1 MASDARETAGT
12 TICLIVRYV
21 RHHAGDD
28 GVTRLLEVAGET
40 RSLEQLEDEHRWSTY
55 EQKIALFD
63 AACFV
68 LDDNDAVL
76 RIGATALDHQVGAGI
91 RILLRTLGSPRT
103 VLANV
108 AKACPK
114 FSTVA
119 SMSVEELGREHATVT
134 YRLHD
139 GYRPHR
145 GDCQL
150 NIALMGTIG
159 LIFGIPPLE
168 VVHPDCQVEGAP
180 ECRYVVTWTKPR
192 RFRGRRTLVR
202 ALEDETNALHAQIA
216 LLQSTTEDLVSSD
229 DVDTVLARIVSRAGT
244 AVSAPAHL
252 LALYDHEL
260 LGAAVYADGIAPDA
274 IDAVATEVLQAPLGS
289 HDHQIVIEV
298 ASSRR
303 IYGRLA
309 AYSDG
314 HTFFAH
320 EERLLAAYA
329 RSAAAALDAATALE
343 SARRRGAATGALLG
357 LARSLAEPANPQR
370 IARLVASAMPEI
382 LGVDA
387 AAVLLWDQGTQTLRM
402 AGRSGWSREVAD
414 LVEGFEI
421 RDQDS
426 DGVRQ
431 LRETA
436 EPIVLRLDSPERG
449 PVATR
454 LAVLGV
460 PALAIAPIHVHR
472 GEFFGA
478 AIAPV
483 AAAHERRLDDI
494 TERLA
499 AIADQA
505 ATAIQNAT
513 LIEEIRHQ
521 AVHDTLTGLANRA
534 LADEELDKAIAHAAR
549 RRASLSLLFI
559 DLDDFKAVND
569 RFGHGAGDHV
579 LRTVA
584 LRLEDAGR
592 RGDSI
597 ARRGGDEFTM
607 MLPDAE
613 PSDAEVIAARL
624 ATVISRPI
632 AIGDE
637 LVQVHASI
645 GIACYPQDGTD
656 VEALV
661 RGADRAMYRTK
672 ELERVLCTVA
682 PRDLGPATTPRREA
696 AG

>member
-1 MASDARETAGT
+1 MTSDARETAGM

-21 RHHAGDD
+21 RHHAGED
-28 GVTRLLEVAGET
+28 GVTRLLEIAGET
-40 RSLEQLEDEHRWSTY
+40 RSLEELEDEHRWSTY

-63 AACFV
+63 AACVV
-68 LDDNDAVL
+68 LDDPDALL
-76 RIGATALDHQVGAGI
+76 RIGATALDHQVGSGI
-91 RILLRTLGSPRT
+91 RTLLRTLGSPRT

-119 SMSVEELGREHATVT
+119 SMNVEELGREHATVT

-150 NIALMGTIG
+150 NIGLMSTIG
-159 LIFGIPPLE
+159 PIFGIPPL
-168 VVHPDCQVEGAP
+168 VVEHPDCQVKGAP

-192 RFRGRRTLVR
+192 RFLSRGTRLR
-202 ALEDETNALHAQIA
+202 ALEDETDALHAQIA

-229 DVDTVLARIVSRAGT
+229 DVDTVLARIVGRAGT
-244 AVSAPAHL
+244 AVSAPAHV

-260 LGAAVYADGIAPDA
+260 LGTAVYADGIGADA
-274 IDAVATEVLQAPLGS
+274 IDAIATEVLQAPLGS
-289 HDHQIVIEV
+289 HEHRIVIEV

-303 IYGRLA
+303 NYGRLA
-309 AYSDG
+309 AFSDG

-343 SARRRGAATGALLG
+343 SARRRGAATAALLG

-387 AAVLLWDQGTQTLRM
+387 AAVVLWDPVTESLRV
-402 AGRSGWSREVAD
+402 AGRSGWTREVAD
-414 LVEGFEI
+414 LLEGFEI
-421 RDQDS
+421 REQDS
-426 DGVRQ
+426 NGVRR

-436 EPIVLRLDSPERG
+436 EPMVLRLDAPDRG
-449 PVATR
+449 PVAAR

-483 AAAHERRLDDI
+483 ATAQERRLDDI
-494 TERLA
+494 TERLS
-499 AIADQA
+499 AIADQT

-521 AVHDTLTGLANRA
+521 AVHDTLTGLANRS
-534 LADEELDKAIAHAAR
+534 LADQELDKAIAHAAR
-549 RRASLSLLFI
+549 RRTSLSLLFI

-569 RFGHGAGDHV
+569 RFGHSAGDHV

-584 LRLEDAGR
+584 LRLEEAGR

-613 PSDAEVIAARL
+613 PADAAVIASRL
-624 ATVISRPI
+624 AAVICRPI
-632 AIGDE
+632 TIGDE

-645 GIACYPQDGTD
+645 GIASYPQDGTD
-656 VEALV
+656 VETLV
-661 RGADRAMYRTK
+661 RASDRAMYRTK
-672 ELERVLCTVA
+672 ELERVLCTVQ
-682 PRDLGPATTPRREA
+682 PRALGPAPAPTHEVA
-696 AG
+696 